1 MTALIIGVLIL
12 ITVVVAIIA
21 FLLGVYFHRVFTSNS
36 CKKTPQPPSPEPD
49 YDDII
54 VLNPIATSN
63 RTETT
68 PNRVYDTIHDNNN
81 DIELSTN
88 EAYNITQHR
97 DTSQRVEN

>member
-1 MTALIIGVLIL
+1 MTVLIIGVLIA
-12 ITVVVAIIA
+12 ITVVVAIIT
-21 FLLGVYFHRVFTSNS
+21 FLLGVYSHRVLTL
-36 CKKTPQPPSPEPD
+36 KKTPQPPSPEPH

-54 VLNPIATSN
+54 VLNPSN
-63 RTETT
+63 GTETT
-68 PNRVYDTIHDNNN
+68 LNRVYDTIIDDNSE

>member
-1 MTALIIGVLIL
+1 MTVLIIGVLIA
-12 ITVVVAIIA
+12 ITVVVAIIT
-21 FLLGVYFHRVFTSNS
+21 FLLGVYSHRVLTR
-36 CKKTPQPPSPEPD
+36 KKTPQPPSPEPH
-49 YDDII
+49 YDDIV

-68 PNRVYDTIHDNNN
+68 LNRVYDTIIDDNSE